1 MEPVRDQGRLIPREI
16 LLVRRVV
23 WACLREYVARKAPE
37 AGTEEVS
44 RLPIQDRREKGK
56 EEVPL
61 PYRRGLQAAAS
72 KSLRPFCG
80 HRMMD
85 GASGMSALVHF
96 IHSHVEV
103 GSGSA
108 WGPRAGGLVGS
119 VAYHAVRPQP
129 TETYRDTCPAE
140 GAHPPTL
147 ALLSPGDTVT

>member
-16 LLVRRVV
+16 LLVRRVS
-23 WACLREYVARKAPE
+23 WACLREYVARKATE

-44 RLPIQDRREKGK
+44 RLPIQGRREKGK

-72 KSLRPFCG
+72 TRLRPFCG

-103 GSGSA
+103 GFGLRMGPESG
-108 WGPRAGGLVGS
+108 
-119 VAYHAVRPQP
+119 RPGRQC
-129 TETYRDTCPAE
+129 RISRRPAP
-140 GAHPPTL
+140 AHRNR
-147 ALLSPGDTVT
+147 